1 MENEDLLKIEK
12 SLFSDTSKYRDII
25 NTPRHIS
32 RAHAPM
38 STEDRAAQFSPFAA
52 LTGYH
57 QLLAKIGEKY
67 GYKTYPT
74 AEMRHRIKFQ
84 LAMIERD
91 QSHPILKV
99 EFFNGRTGF
108 YEEYTGQLKR
118 IDHHAHHLI
127 FNDGTKIVIQN
138 IRKIKS
144 EGELTF

>member
-1 MENEDLLKIEK
+1 MRENEDLLKIEK

-32 RAHAPM
+32 QAHTPM
-38 STEDRAAQFSPFAA
+38 STKDRAAQFSPFAA

-57 QLLAKIGEKY
+57 QLLAKVGEKY
-67 GYKTYPT
+67 GHKIYPT
-74 AEMRHRIKFQ
+74 AEMRYRIKFQ

-91 QSHPILKV
+91 QSHPIVKV

-127 FNDGTKIVIQN
+127 FDDGKKIVIQN
-138 IRKIKS
+138 IRKIKRDQQN
-144 EGELTF
+144 

>member
-25 NTPRHIS
+25 NIPRHIS
-32 RAHAPM
+32 RAHTPM

-57 QLLAKIGEKY
+57 QLLAKVGEKY
-67 GYKTYPT
+67 DHKTYPT
-74 AEMRHRIKFQ
+74 AEVRHRIESQ

-99 EFFNGRTGF
+99 EFFNGKTGF

-118 IDHHAHHLI
+118 IDHHGHHLI
-127 FNDGTKIVIQN
+127 FDDGIRIIIQN
-138 IRKIKS
+138 IRKIKRDQQN
-144 EGELTF
+144 